1 MKSANCIMV
10 FFLVFCFG
18 LNAAFSSEEGSA
30 DSVLQNMPCLAWN
43 AAHNYKLSAEA
54 LHSWTAN
61 FVRSHAKNTDE
72 SVADEHIVRW
82 MSEYCLEHPSNS
94 VISGSFFFA
103 SFLYLVHEKEVP
115 AAE

>member
-1 MKSANCIMV
+1 
-10 FFLVFCFG
+10 
-18 LNAAFSSEEGSA
+18 
-30 DSVLQNMPCLAWN
+30 
-43 AAHNYKLSAEA
+43 
-54 LHSWTAN
+54 
-61 FVRSHAKNTDE
+61 
-72 SVADEHIVRW
+72 